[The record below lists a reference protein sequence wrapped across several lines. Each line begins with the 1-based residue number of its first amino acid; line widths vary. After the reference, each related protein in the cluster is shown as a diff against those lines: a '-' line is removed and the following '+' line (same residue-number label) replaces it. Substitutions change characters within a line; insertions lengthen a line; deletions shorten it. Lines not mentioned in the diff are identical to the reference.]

1 MQRAGFY
8 SGDYLVNHIFAPELH
23 FKDLSS
29 EVADMKNSNLGNPDV
44 RILVDGL

>member
-8 SGDYLVNHIFAPELH
+8 SGDYLVNHIFASELH

-44 RILVDGL
+44 RILVDDL